1 MKVVDGAD
9 EIYKELG
16 EPADLSVATIAYW
29 LRNKVGQ
36 LNNLIFQ
43 NFRVNSSYEI
53 DRQDPD
59 DENTYIE
66 IGIDE
71 MAILKKMYMVYYY
84 ENKMRSTLGAAS
96 TDSIIEV
103 SSDGD
108 RVRMINKNELSK
120 TYMVAKKDENEELMK
135 LVASYKIGQS
145 TAIQVAGDDTIE
157 GSFPDGDD
165 IGYNRLI

>member
-1 MKVVDGAD
+1 MKVADGAD

-29 LRNKVGQ
+29 LRNKVGE

-43 NFRVNSSYEI
+43 DFRINSSYEI
-53 DRQDPD
+53 DREDPD
-59 DENTYIE
+59 NTGSYLE

-84 ENKMRSTLGAAS
+84 ENKVRSTLAAAS

-120 TYMVAKKDENEELMK
+120 TYISMKKSEHEELMG
-135 LVASYKIGQS
+135 LVSSYKINQS
-145 TAIQVAGDDTIE
+145 NPVQVAGDDTIE
-157 GSFPDGDD
+157 GYFPTIENLD
-165 IGYNRLI
+165 YNRLN

>member
-59 DENTYIE
+59 DETTYIE

-84 ENKMRSTLGAAS
+84 ENKTRSTLGAAS

-108 RVRMINKNELSK
+108 RVRMVNKNELSK
-120 TYMVAKKDENEELMK
+120 TYISMKKSEQEELMQ
-135 LVASYKIGQS
+135 LVHSYKIGQ
-145 TAIQVAGDDTIE
+145 ANPIQVAGDDTIE
-157 GSFPDGDD
+157 GSFPTIENLD
-165 IGYNRLI
+165 YNRLN